1 MMRTAIVKKS
11 ATLRE
16 QVFDALLSELKNG
29 DFSPGTRITE
39 QGLAKRLE
47 VSRTPIREALGQL
60 TRQGV
65 LHVRRGGGYVVPSP
79 TVEQIRQ
86 IIAVR
91 GLLEPPA
98 LRMAA
103 EEYGPDEIQV
113 ISKAIK
119 AEAAAVSKVDPGLFA
134 RANEEF
140 RHAVFDRLANVAL
153 STLIKQFDSHLHF
166 IRAVTLKDTSL
177 RREIVE
183 RQTKIRD
190 ALQRGDGDRA
200 ETLWRGYLKFT
211 EEVLTQTLRQ
221 INTSSPK
228 GSDSD

>member
-1 MMRTAIVKKS
+1 MRTAIVKKS

-16 QVFDALLSELKNG
+16 QVFEAVLSELKDG
-29 DFSPGTRITE
+29 EFAPGTRITE
-39 QGLAKRLE
+39 QGLAKRLD

-65 LHVRRGGGYVVPSP
+65 LHVRRGGGYLVPSP

-98 LRMAA
+98 LHMAA
-103 EEYGPDEIQV
+103 EEYGPDEIER

-119 AEAAAVSKVDPGLFA
+119 AEAAAVSKPDPGIFA

-140 RHAVFDRLANVAL
+140 RHAIFDGLANAAL

-166 IRAVTLKDTSL
+166 IRAVTLKDTGL

-183 RQTKIRD
+183 RQGRIRD

-200 ETLWRGYLKFT
+200 ENLWRGYLKLT
-211 EEVLTQTLRQ
+211 EDVLTKTLRE
-221 INTSSPK
+221 INKSSPEE
-228 GSDSD
+228 SDDE